1 MGNTFHSSEFCTH
14 NNMNKIFVIAVVCAF
29 LACHVEAAKGIN
41 SGICKPAIEQ
51 GTKGIKY
58 DKIVDLYVKA
68 KKVHDQVQA
77 TKGKV
82 AELDS
87 AIQNAYDHGLDAI
100 VQAIRDL
107 GYDLKPEAK
116 FQRKQL
122 TV

>member
-1 MGNTFHSSEFCTH
+1 MGTTD
-14 NNMNKIFVIAVVCAF
+14 NMNKFFVLALVCTF
-29 LACHVEAAKGIN
+29 LCLNVEAKRTGV
-41 SGICKPAIEQ
+41 CKPAIEQ